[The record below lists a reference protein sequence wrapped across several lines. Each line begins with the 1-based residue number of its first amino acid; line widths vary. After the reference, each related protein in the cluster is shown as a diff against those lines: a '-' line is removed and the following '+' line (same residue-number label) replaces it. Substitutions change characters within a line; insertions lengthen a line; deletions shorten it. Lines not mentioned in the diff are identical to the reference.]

1 MLVRLVRSR
10 RKFLLSIFL
19 TLLQHLAFSRHG
31 SLIVIILEEF
41 GRQVKQIICISRS
54 GEINSVNIVSRSIHL
69 ALQHLGDSNLIF
81 ENRLAHFSLA
91 NRMTTLSC
99 ATFQHQQ
106 TIFLRLLQHQL
117 GRLLKILLI
126 IQIEAESPAWQLR
139 SLHYPLR
146 IMSGIIK
153 LHQSSL
159 RPIVAFASQSQ
170 IRFLLVASTNQ
181 LVFLFRGD
189 GAGNLVPVLHP
200 YQITAHLSSIAST
213 DNPPLHPQPLPPPS
227 PERCRY

>member
-1 MLVRLVRSR
+1 MLISLVRPR
-10 RKFLLSIFL
+10 RKFLLSILL

-54 GEINSVNIVSRSIHL
+54 GEINSVNIVSRSIHF
-69 ALQHLGDSNLIF
+69 ALHHLGNSYLVLQDG
-81 ENRLAHFSLA
+81 LAHLSLA

-99 ATFQHQQ
+99 AALQHQQ
-106 TIFLRLLQHQL
+106 TIFLRILQHQL
-117 GRLLKILLI
+117 SRLLEILLI
-126 IQIEAESPAWQLR
+126 IQIEAESPAWQLHP
-139 SLHYPLR
+139 LHYPLR

-159 RPIVAFASQSQ
+159 RPIISFASQSQ
-170 IRFLLVASTNQ
+170 ICLLLIASTN
-181 LVFLFRGD
+181 LFIFLLRGD

-200 YQITAHLSSIAST
+200 YQITAHLCVST
-213 DNPPLHPQPLPPPS
+213 F
-227 PERCRY
+227 YY

>member
-1 MLVRLVRSR
+1 MNLLGILIRLIHQGILSLILLILQPRLVMLIRLMR
-10 RKFLLSIFL
+10 PWRKFLLPILL

-91 NRMTTLSC
+91 NRMAALSC
-99 ATFQHQQ
+99 AAFQHQQ
-106 TIFLRLLQHQL
+106 TILIRLLQHQL
-117 GRLLKILLI
+117 GRLLEILLI
-126 IQIEAESPAWQLR
+126 IQIEAESPAWQLHT
-139 SLHYPLR
+139 LHYPLR

-159 RPIVAFASQSQ
+159 RPIISFASQSQ
-170 IRFLLVASTNQ
+170 VRLLLVASTNQ
-181 LVFLFRGD
+181 FIFLFRGD

-200 YQITAHLSSIAST
+200 Y
-213 DNPPLHPQPLPPPS
+213 
-227 PERCRY
+227 